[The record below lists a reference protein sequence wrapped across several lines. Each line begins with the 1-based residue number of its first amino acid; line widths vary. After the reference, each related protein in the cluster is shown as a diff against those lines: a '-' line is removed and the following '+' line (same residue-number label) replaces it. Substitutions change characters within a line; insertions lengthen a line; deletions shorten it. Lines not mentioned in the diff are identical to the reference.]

1 MPNNIT
7 SPAYISDNIS
17 SINATKVNPSG
28 AYTVGP
34 NDIYIVCGANSIAI
48 TLDSTSNSPVYI
60 TSIDGTTQ
68 RTGCTVKIV
77 IPAGTQDFVIADD
90 GCAAKCIRLG
100 SGPEWIV
107 IGAKTAS

>member
-17 SINATKVNPSG
+17 SINATKVNPTG

-34 NDIYIVCGANSIAI
+34 NDNYIVCGGNSLAI
-48 TLDSTSNSPVYI
+48 TLDSTSNSPVYVS
-60 TSIDGTTQ
+60 SIDGTTQ

-77 IPAGTQDFVIADD
+77 IPAGTQDFVIADG
-90 GCAAKCIRLG
+90 GCTAKCIRLG

-107 IGAKTAS
+107 VGAKTAS